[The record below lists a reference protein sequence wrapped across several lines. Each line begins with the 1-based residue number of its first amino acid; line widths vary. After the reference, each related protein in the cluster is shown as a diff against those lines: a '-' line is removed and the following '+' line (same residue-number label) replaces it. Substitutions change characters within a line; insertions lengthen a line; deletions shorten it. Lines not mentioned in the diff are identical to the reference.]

1 MAGMYPFYPFR
12 EIEELSNLLERLWG
26 SRSGLPVRHLAE
38 NRWGIPLDV
47 AETDEAFLIKASL
60 PGVQPDDI
68 AVSLSGNTLT
78 IQCIV
83 KPVEIKEGE
92 QFYLQ
97 ERRSGKFSR
106 SLKLPTQVNP
116 DQIEADYVAGV
127 LTLRLPKAEE
137 VKPKRITVK
146 PAKAGKMIDGKF
158 EKIASK
164 N

>member
-12 EIEELSNLLERLWG
+12 EIEELSNLLEHLWG
-26 SRSGLPVRHLAE
+26 SRTGLPMRGLAE

-78 IQCIV
+78 IQCEV
-83 KPVEIKEGE
+83 KSVEIKEGE
-92 QFYLQ
+92 QFYLK

-116 DQIEADYVAGV
+116 DLIEADYAAGV
-127 LTLRLPKAEE
+127 LTLQLPKAEE

-146 PAKAGKMIDGKF
+146 PAKVGKMIDGKF